1 MTTTPQLRVLFF
13 DVFGTCVA
21 QRKPVA
27 DELWKAAQ
35 EALESDVSSI
45 SSKVRTKAKEMS
57 YEQWFEFGAEQEWN
71 KEGEKFVRGSI
82 AEQSAVDWK
91 AVDKNR
97 IELLPK
103 LLAHRGLIIP
113 REDASTSE
121 FQVGEGSLWD
131 ASQLEHLGLVW
142 HRLTPWPDTCRGL
155 DLLNRK
161 FSTVTLS
168 NTYNELLQ
176 HLVARSSIPFT
187 HVYSADM
194 FQSFKPNP
202 KVYLGAAEKM
212 GVKPEE
218 CALVAAHLGDLKGAK
233 ACGFYTIYVDRP
245 LEEKN
250 PELREENIPGM
261 VIKQDEDGFVA
272 LAERLGIQVG

>member
-1 MTTTPQLRVLFF
+1 MTPTPQLRVLFF

-21 QRKPVA
+21 QRTPVA
-27 DELWKAAQ
+27 DELWRAAR

-45 SSKVRTKAKEMS
+45 SSEVRTKATKMS
-57 YEQWFEFGAEQEWN
+57 YEQWLEFAEEWN
-71 KEGEKFVRGSI
+71 KEGDKFVRGSI
-82 AEQSAVDWK
+82 AKHGTVDWRV
-91 AVDKNR
+91 VDKHR
-97 IELLPK
+97 VELLPK
-103 LLAHRGLIIP
+103 LLARRGLIIL

-121 FQVGEGSLWD
+121 LQIGEGSLWNE
-131 ASQLEHLGLVW
+131 SQLKHLGLVW

-155 DLLNRK
+155 DLLNRQ
-161 FSTVTLS
+161 FFTVALS
-168 NTYNELLQ
+168 NSYNDLLE
-176 HLVARSSIPFT
+176 HLVAHSGIPFT
-187 HVYSADM
+187 RIYSADM

-218 CALVAAHLGDLKGAK
+218 CGLVAAHLSDLKGAK
-233 ACGFYTIYVDRP
+233 ACGFYRIYVDRP

-250 PELREENIPGM
+250 PELREENIPDM
-261 VIKQDEDGFVA
+261 WIKEDEDGFVT